1 MTLLCLK
8 IILKNKNYANDEF
21 IQVLLNNLYD
31 QRNEIFSNKANLKK
45 NISNI
50 FEILRNF
57 EDPPKEFIDVFI
69 NELSNIVP
77 ELDANICASIMRNF
91 SVMNFD
97 IDMNIMKK
105 LVERVIKEK
114 DNMESISGALQA
126 LTDLPDMTTETQQ
139 LIDVLT
145 TENIKNCTPIQTRNI
160 FRALIKGEIKNQ
172 RKEIIEQL
180 LENMA
185 SNNITSHTNLQEE
198 FLRCVPSLLKSKF
211 SSKSVIKVLPYIS
224 PNSVKYAVNLYSRI
238 KLDDEEIWEGLSEQ
252 ILARSGPDADIK
264 LRIEPQDLLKNV
276 PKYIAKAPPF
286 PLKSKLLELFER
298 LSQN

>member
-160 FRALIKGEIKNQ
+160 FRALIK
-172 RKEIIEQL
+172 
-180 LENMA
+180 ENMA